1 MLSKRIL
8 AFSILALFVA
18 MVIFGLH
25 ASMMT
30 DKDGNMS
37 KCPLTNGISSICP
50 MNVFEHIGAWHSLL
64 TTIISVII
72 LFFFALTFLSVSSL
86 FKNLNNVN
94 SMRNR
99 FLLYRRE
106 SFTFRPFDYLRL
118 VFRKGIL
125 NPKVFSF
132 VSISR

>member
-8 AFSILALFVA
+8 TLSILALFVA

-50 MNVFEHIGAWHSLL
+50 MNVFEHIGMWQSLF
-64 TTIISVII
+64 TTIVPVII

-94 SMRNR
+94 SMWNR
-99 FLLYRRE
+99 FLLYQRQ
-106 SFTFRPFDYLRL
+106 SFTFQPFDYLRL
-118 VFRKGIL
+118 VFRKAIL

-132 VSISR
+132 VSISH